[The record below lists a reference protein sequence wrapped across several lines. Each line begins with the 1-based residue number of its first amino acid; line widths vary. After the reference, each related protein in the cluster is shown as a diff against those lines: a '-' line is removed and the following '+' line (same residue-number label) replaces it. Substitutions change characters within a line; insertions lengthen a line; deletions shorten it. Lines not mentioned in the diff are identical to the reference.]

1 MSVKEYEFHPYAS
14 VLPMLGTSDAS
25 ELAADIQANGLR
37 EPITLFEGQILD
49 GRNRYRACKLVGVE
63 PRFRDFNGD
72 GDPIDYIISVNVKRR
87 HLTASQKAMVVDKFA
102 SLPRGN
108 PKLKTTKNTAKPKY
122 APGAQLDKR
131 DPETAAPTAEQLAKD
146 LGVSARTV
154 VDAKKV
160 RREGSPELIDQVE
173 RGEKSVKVAVK
184 EIKQTKAKEEK
195 TTHLDKT
202 GYPIPDSILADWQR
216 AEAFGSNLREI
227 SRIKGELSK
236 GLDDKDP
243 IFIREM
249 NSSAVSMLQNL
260 YAELKGVIP
269 YAVCTSC
276 QGKQKTKCSLCK
288 GSGFISQFAYNQF
301 VPAETK
307 ELRKKVV
314 QK

>member
-1 MSVKEYEFHPYAS
+1 MTTEYEFHPYAT
-14 VLPMLGTSDAS
+14 VLPMMGKIETD

-37 EPITLFEGQILD
+37 SDIILLDGKILD
-49 GRNRYRACKLVGVE
+49 GRNRYNACRIARVE
-63 PRFRDFNGD
+63 PRFREFNGD
-72 GDPIDYIISVNVKRR
+72 GDPIDYIVSVNVKRR
-87 HLTASQKAMVVDKFA
+87 HLTASQKALVVAKILD
-102 SLPRGN
+102 LPRGN
-108 PKLKTTKNTAKPKY
+108 PKLKSSKIPTNPKS
-122 APGAQLDKR
+122 AQN
-131 DPETAAPTAEQLAKD
+131 AELRTVAQAAKD
-146 LGVSARTV
+146 VDVSPRTV
-154 VDAKKV
+154 GQAKQVLHEAPKETV
-160 RREGSPELIDQVE
+160 EKVE
-173 RGEKSVKVAVK
+173 RGEKSVATAVK
-184 EIKQTKAKEEK
+184 EIKASKEEK
-195 TTHLDKT
+195 QKHLDKT
-202 GYPIPDSILADWQR
+202 GYPIPDALLADWKR
-216 AEAFGSNLREI
+216 AEAFGSNLRDI

-236 GLDDKDP
+236 GLEDKDP
-243 IFIREM
+243 IFIREL